1 MQQSIANSVIE
12 VHYKNLKY
20 KGYDVSREDIAVKFK
35 AIVNAD
41 SLESIEEIINLF
53 TAMSEIVQCLDQ
65 FASSQALHLRVV
77 TKAFMKYFRFI
88 TQSYPFIQDM
98 LEEAPEQILTD
109 NPDLLVG
116 NLGPGMM
123 GGAADPNM
131 NPEDAAAI
139 QQGEVPIDPE
149 TGQPLDQEQ
158 MLAMQQQQ
166 EEAYELFGTTNL
178 NESMSRFKYK
188 LAQKMQ
194 KRIQEDQRLDEAVTT
209 QPYRYSSLSF

>member
-1 MQQSIANSVIE
+1 MR
-12 VHYKNLKY
+12 L
-20 KGYDVSREDIAVKFK
+20 
-35 AIVNAD
+35 
-41 SLESIEEIINLF
+41 
-53 TAMSEIVQCLDQ
+53 
-65 FASSQALHLRVV
+65 
-77 TKAFMKYFRFI
+77 
-88 TQSYPFIQDM
+88 
-98 LEEAPEQILTD
+98 EQILTD